1 MRRMFAVFMVG
12 IAGVAGAQ
20 EGNPGAMPD
29 PTQDPMLAAMLAEA
43 AKPGDDTL
51 TCEQLQAE
59 IAAIGTDPQVQAV
72 MQEQGA
78 YAQEQ
83 LAKVQGAQQQA
94 EATQARQPSIA
105 GQMFTGFLTGM
116 IPPNPVTGYAQQ
128 AAAAAQGAKQSAE
141 AEKNMQDMMAN
152 MEKTMTIMPQI
163 MRGAHVAQLAQA
175 RGCEFMAAAVP
186 AP

>member
-1 MRRMFAVFMVG
+1 MKRLLVLF
-12 IAGVAGAQ
+12 IAGISSFATAQ
-20 EGNPGAMPD
+20 ERNPTALPD
-29 PTQDPMLAAMLAEA
+29 PSTDPMVAAMMAQA
-43 AKPGDDTL
+43 AKPGDDAL
-51 TCEQLQAE
+51 TCDQLQAE

-72 MQEQGA
+72 IQEQGA

-83 LAKVQGAQQQA
+83 MAKVQGAQQQA
-94 EATQARQPSIA
+94 EAAQAKQPSIA

-152 MEKTMTIMPQI
+152 VEKTMTIMPQI

-175 RGCEFMAAAVP
+175 RGCEFMAEAVP